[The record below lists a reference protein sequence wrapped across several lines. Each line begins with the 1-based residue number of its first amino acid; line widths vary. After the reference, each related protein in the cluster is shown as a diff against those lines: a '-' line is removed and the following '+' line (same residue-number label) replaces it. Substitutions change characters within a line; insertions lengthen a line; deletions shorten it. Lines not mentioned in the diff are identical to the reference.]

1 MADKTSREYVICP
14 CRGVTR
20 GEVEDAIRK
29 NRITD
34 LKVLCQTTNAGTKCG
49 GCREDLEKLIHEIL
63 GNYFAL
69 DIKWDTDPATLGEH
83 TYGNE
88 QFLLP
93 GGQALRRKEAE

>member
-1 MADKTSREYVICP
+1 MSQTVDNSNNKNNFRRIKMADKTSREYVICP

-63 GNYFAL
+63 GN
-69 DIKWDTDPATLGEH
+69 
-83 TYGNE
+83 
-88 QFLLP
+88 
-93 GGQALRRKEAE
+93 

>member
-1 MADKTSREYVICP
+1 MKYRIFQRTVTKSRQFYDNRRIKMADKTSRDYVICP

-63 GNYFAL
+63 GN
-69 DIKWDTDPATLGEH
+69 
-83 TYGNE
+83 
-88 QFLLP
+88 
-93 GGQALRRKEAE
+93 

>member
-49 GCREDLEKLIHEIL
+49 GCREDLEKLQKQANSSCNRKQFSTVHKIC
-63 GNYFAL
+63 GL
-69 DIKWDTDPATLGEH
+69 DL
-83 TYGNE
+83 N
-88 QFLLP
+88 
-93 GGQALRRKEAE
+93 RKFRS

>member
-49 GCREDLEKLIHEIL
+49 GCREDLENLINEIA
-63 GNYFAL
+63 GN
-69 DIKWDTDPATLGEH
+69 
-83 TYGNE
+83 
-88 QFLLP
+88 
-93 GGQALRRKEAE
+93 

>member
-34 LKVLCQTTNAGTKCG
+34 LKVLCQITNAGTKCG

-63 GNYFAL
+63 GN
-69 DIKWDTDPATLGEH
+69 
-83 TYGNE
+83 
-88 QFLLP
+88 
-93 GGQALRRKEAE
+93 